1 MPLAAAAL
9 GETARV
15 PSPPVDDLIASTRPL
30 TARSVLA
37 SALLGAREP
46 RLPVAHLVAV
56 ASLFG
61 ISPGAARTC
70 LWRMVSAGELTTD
83 SATYALAGRLLDRRR
98 RVDEV
103 ARTGHTDARPWDG
116 TWDLAVVSL
125 DRRGQ
130 ADRSDLRKAAGTLHL
145 AEIRE
150 GVWTR
155 PANLDPERLPDA
167 RAVLDRQCVWFRDAR
182 PDLTADAVQSLFL
195 LDTWAEDA
203 RRLIATLDDSGGA
216 VPPDDPDVPTR
227 LSHQFDLSVAA
238 VHHLE
243 LDPLLPAALLPPDWP
258 ADELRVAYRHFDD
271 GFQQTMARALR
282 TTATA

>member
-1 MPLAAAAL
+1 VPLPPAAL
-9 GETARV
+9 GETAPV
-15 PSPPVDDLIASTRPL
+15 PSPPVDDLIDSTRPL

-46 RLPVAHLVAV
+46 RLPVAHLVAI

-61 ISPGAARTC
+61 ISAGAARTC

-103 ARTGHTDARPWDG
+103 ARTGHTDAGPWQG
-116 TWDLAVVSL
+116 TWDLAVVFL

-130 ADRSDLRKAAGTLHL
+130 ADRSDLRKAAATLHL

-155 PANLDPERLPDA
+155 PANLDPERLPEA
-167 RAVLDRQCVWFRDAR
+167 RAVLDRQCVWFRGAR
-182 PDLTADAVQSLFL
+182 PDLTPDTVRSLFL
-195 LDTWAEDA
+195 LDTWANDA
-203 RRLIATLDDSGGA
+203 RRLIATLDDSA
-216 VPPDDPDVPTR
+216 AAIRPDDPDIPAR
-227 LSHQFDLSVAA
+227 LSQQFNLSVAV

-243 LDPLLPAALLPPDWP
+243 LDPLLPAALLPHDWP
-258 ADELRVAYRHFDD
+258 AEQLRVAYRRFDD
-271 GFQQTMARALR
+271 EFQLTMARALR
-282 TTATA
+282 ATTPA